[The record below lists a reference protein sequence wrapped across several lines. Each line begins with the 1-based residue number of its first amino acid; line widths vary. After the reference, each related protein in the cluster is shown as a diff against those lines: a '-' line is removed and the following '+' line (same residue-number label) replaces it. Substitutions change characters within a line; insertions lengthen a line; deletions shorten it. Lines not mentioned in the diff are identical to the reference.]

1 MVLTIRSLLMSL
13 MVLGGATPGS
23 AGAWLQEKGGGFLSA
38 TTTGYQPGEVVEYR
52 SAIYAEYGL
61 LNRLTLGIDINDR
74 AGNSGHALVFA
85 RLPLSPPDWRN
96 RFAIELGTGAHHRL
110 GRTAAMHKVTLSYGR
125 GVTTGL
131 GPAWVAADV
140 ALEHR
145 TGIGQQIRK
154 FDLTLGMSA
163 DRFVNPLLQIE
174 TAHVRDDELYWTVT
188 PALLLRGKK
197 GTRWLIGVER
207 RSAHPDGFGLKFG
220 FWRNF

>member
-1 MVLTIRSLLMSL
+1 MALTIRTLLIWL

-23 AGAWLQEKGGGFLSA
+23 AGAWLQEKRGGFLSA
-38 TTTGYQPGEVVEYR
+38 TTTGYQRDEAVEYR

-61 LNRLTLGIDINDR
+61 LNHMTLGIDINDR

-85 RLPLSPPDWRN
+85 RLPLSPPGWRN
-96 RFAIELGTGAHHRL
+96 RFAIELGTGAHNRL
-110 GRTAAMHKVTLSYGR
+110 GRTAAMHKVTFSYGR

-131 GPAWVAADV
+131 GPAWVAADA
-140 ALEHR
+140 ALEYR

-163 DRFVNPLLQIE
+163 DRFVNPLLQLE
-174 TAHVRDDELYWTVT
+174 TAHVRNDELYWTVT
-188 PALLLRGKK
+188 SALLLRGKK
-197 GTRWLIGVER
+197 GTRLLIGVER
-207 RSAHPDGFGLKFG
+207 RSAHPGGFGLKFG